1 MGIEKNISLKQNTYI
16 VLVNYRNPNV
26 TVDCIESLK
35 KTGIPLEH
43 IVVVDNNSPDNSL
56 DVLSS
61 VKGITLI
68 SSEVNGGFSY
78 GNNLGIKYAM
88 EHNCSSVILLNN
100 DTVVEKDFFAQIF
113 HGDGYSVNVPK
124 IYYYSNP
131 DILWYAGGKIDFKR
145 GRQVHF
151 GENVKDGDEFFK
163 EQDVDYASG
172 CCMMIPRKVLEKVG
186 LLAEEYFMYW
196 EDMDYSLR
204 LKEAGIKIHYLPNAK
219 VWHKVG
225 MSGGSESEMAIYYSN
240 RNRFFLMNKYK
251 FSKTAWLYTMS
262 TRLIK
267 YVFSLFSRSNN
278 RVILRAW
285 KDYRNGNMGKADI

>member
-1 MGIEKNISLKQNTYI
+1 MGLEKNISFKENTYI
-16 VLVNYRNPNV
+16 VLVNYCNPNV
-26 TVDCIESLK
+26 TIDCIQSLK
-35 KTGIPLEH
+35 MTGIPLDH
-43 IVVVDNNSPDNSL
+43 IVVVDNNSQDNSL
-56 DVLSS
+56 DVLSAI
-61 VKGITLI
+61 KGITLI
-68 SSEVNGGFSY
+68 SSKVNGGFSS

-100 DTVVEKDFFAQIF
+100 DTVVKKDFFAQILS
-113 HGDGYSVNVPK
+113 GNGNSVNVPK

-131 DILWYAGGKIDFKR
+131 DTLWYAGGKIDFKR

-151 GENVKDGDEFFK
+151 GENLKDGAEFSK
-163 EQDVDYASG
+163 ELDVDYATG

-204 LKEAGIKIHYLPNAK
+204 LKEAGIKIHYLPNAE

-240 RNRFFLMNKYK
+240 RNRFFLMDKYK
-251 FSKTAWLYTMS
+251 FGMEAWIYVIS

-267 YVFSLFSRSNN
+267 YLSSLFSKSNN

-285 KDYRNGNMGKADI
+285 KDYREGNMGKADI